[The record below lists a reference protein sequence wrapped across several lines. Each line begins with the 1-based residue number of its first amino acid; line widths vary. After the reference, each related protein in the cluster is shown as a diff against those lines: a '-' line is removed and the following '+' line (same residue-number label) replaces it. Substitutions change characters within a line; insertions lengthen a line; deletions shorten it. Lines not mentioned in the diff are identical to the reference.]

1 MTTEE
6 TTKLLDSIRPQ
17 ISTISDSSLQITVTS
32 LFNLVEF
39 MFAENKKQKEEIQN
53 LKDEINRLKGEQGKP
68 DIKSSNNGKGVNISS
83 EKERQR
89 RKKVKPRKPKGKK
102 VHLEIHDT
110 KDCLVDKSELPTDA
124 VFKGYSDVIVQD
136 IKIEAVNIRFQREIY
151 YSPSEKKTYSGNL
164 PDGWNGD
171 FSPRVKALILSL
183 YHDSKLTM
191 PSIVSFLNT
200 HGVLI
205 SESTIS
211 NILTKESY
219 EMFCKEKLEIVNAGL
234 NSSDFQHTDDTG
246 SRVNGINYH
255 THILCNELYT
265 AYFTEEK
272 KDRLTVI
279 KILSGYELFYSLND
293 TAYQIMKNL
302 NLSHKWIMKL
312 LKSNIEGTLSRQQLD
327 ALLLSIFPDK
337 SKNPN
342 IQKRIIEACAIAG
355 YRNSI
360 NSVPVLICDDAP
372 QFKQITEEL
381 GLCWIHEGRHYKKL
395 SPVYSW
401 HRELLDCF
409 INDFWDFYADLKN
422 YKTNPTSAL
431 KESLLKKFDHIFTRE
446 TYYDSLDERI
456 IKTYSK
462 KHELLLV
469 LEKPHI
475 PLHNNPAECEVRVE
489 KRKQDISFQTR
500 TKRGT
505 TIKDAGMTIVQTAK
519 KLGVNCYKYFHD
531 RISGANKMI
540 SLADIIISNTYHKLL
555 I

>member
-6 TTKLLDSIRPQ
+6 ITKLLDSIRPQ
-17 ISTISDSSLQITVTS
+17 VSNISDPLHQVTFTT

-39 MFAENKKQKEEIQN
+39 MFTENKRQKEEIQHLRN
-53 LKDEINRLKGEQGKP
+53 EINRLKGEQGKP
-68 DIKSSNNGKGVNISS
+68 DIKSDSGKGKNISS
-83 EKERQR
+83 EKERQIR
-89 RKKVKPRKPKGKK
+89 ENNKSRKPKGKK
-102 VHLEIHDT
+102 ANLEIHDT
-110 KDCLVDKSELPTDA
+110 QKCPVDKSEIPADA
-124 VFKGYSDVIVQD
+124 IFKGYSDVIVQD

-171 FSPRVKALILSL
+171 FSPRVKALLLSL

-191 PSIVSFLNT
+191 PSIVSFFNT

-234 NSSDFQHTDDTG
+234 DSSDFQHTDDTG

-279 KILSGYELFYSLND
+279 KILSGGELFYSLND

-302 NLSHKWIMKL
+302 NLSDKWIIKL
-312 LKSNIEGTLSRQQLD
+312 LKSNIEGTLSLEQLD
-327 ALLLSIFPDK
+327 SLLLSIFPNK

-355 YRNSI
+355 YRNRI

-401 HRELLDCF
+401 HRELLDSF
-409 INDFWDFYADLKN
+409 INDFWDYYADLKN
-422 YKTNPTSAL
+422 YKTNPTNAI
-431 KESLLKKFDHIFTRE
+431 KKCLLEKFDHIFTRK

-456 IKTYSK
+456 FKTYSK
-462 KHELLLV
+462 KNELLLV

-500 TKRGT
+500 TKKGT
-505 TIKDAGMTIVQTAK
+505 EIKDAGMTIVQTAK
-519 KLGVNCYKYFHD
+519 KLGVNCYKYFLD
-531 RISGANKMI
+531 RISGAFKMM
-540 SLADIIISNTYHKLL
+540 SLADIIALNTS
-555 I
+555 